1 MNYEPPFSI
10 TPQILNAVARI
21 SELVGAMGRDLLD
34 GQPQLRRRNR
44 IKTIAGTL
52 AIEGNTLTE
61 EQVTAILDGKRV
73 LGDVVELAEVQG
85 AIKAY
90 ETAADLNPFRIEDL
104 LDAHRLMMGEVL
116 SKPGKFRTGGVGIQ
130 KGEHMVHVAPPADRV
145 WGLMNELFG
154 WVRDSEIHSLIKS
167 SVFHYEFEFIH
178 PFADGNGRMGR
189 LWQTRL
195 LADWNP
201 LFLSLPLESVI
212 RDNQTGYYKAL
223 EASDQKG
230 DCTSFV
236 IFMLDVI
243 EATLGKNAPVNASQN
258 ALVNLKNLKTPEAVL
273 VCISENNNVTRQQ
286 MAERIGKDIR
296 TIARAIKRLQES
308 GRLKRVGSDKA
319 GHWEIVDD

>member
-21 SELVGAMGRDLLD
+21 SEFVGAMKGGLLD

-61 EQVTAILDGKRV
+61 EQVSAILDGKRV
-73 LGDVVELAEVQG
+73 LGDALELAEVHG

-90 ETAADLNPFRIEDL
+90 EAAADLNPFRVEDL
-104 LDAHRLMMGEVL
+104 LATHRLMMGDVL
-116 SKPGKFRTGGVGIQ
+116 SAPGKSRTGAVGIQ
-130 KGEHMVHVAPPADRV
+130 KGEHVVHVAPPADRV
-145 WGLMNELFG
+145 LGLMHELFA
-154 WVRDSEIHSLIKS
+154 WVRDSEIHALIKS

-195 LADWNP
+195 LAEWNP
-201 LFLSLPLESVI
+201 IFLSLPLESVI
-212 RDNQTGYYKAL
+212 RDNQADYYAAL
-223 EASDQKG
+223 EAADQQSDS
-230 DCTSFV
+230 TPFV
-236 IFMLDVI
+236 VFMLGVI
-243 EATLGKNAPVNASQN
+243 EDTLSKNALVNAPRNAPVN
-258 ALVNLKNLKTPEAVL
+258 LKELKTPEAVL
-273 VCISENNNVTRQQ
+273 ACVGENREVTRQE
-286 MAERIGKDIR
+286 MAEQIGKDVR
-296 TIARAIKRLQES
+296 TIARAIKRLQGS
-308 GRLKRVGSDKA
+308 GRLRRVGSDKA

>member
-10 TPQILNAVARI
+10 TPRILNAVARI
-21 SELVGAMGRDLLD
+21 SELVGAMSGGLLE

-73 LGDVVELAEVQG
+73 MGDALELAEVQG

-90 ETAADLNPFRIEDL
+90 ECAVDLNPFRVEDL
-104 LDAHRLMMGEVL
+104 LGAHRLMMGDVL
-116 SKPGKFRTGGVGIQ
+116 SAPGKFRTGGVGIQ
-130 KGEHMVHVAPPADRV
+130 KGEHVVHIAPPADRV
-145 WGLMNELFG
+145 LGLMNDLFG
-154 WVRDSEIHSLIKS
+154 WVRDSEIHALIKS

-201 LFLSLPLESVI
+201 IFLSLPLESVI
-212 RDNQTGYYKAL
+212 RDNQAGYYAAL
-223 EASDQKG
+223 EAADQQSDS
-230 DCTSFV
+230 TPFV
-236 IFMLDVI
+236 VFMLEVI
-243 EATLGKNAPVNASQN
+243 EDTLIKNAPTSAPGNAPVNLN
-258 ALVNLKNLKTPEAVL
+258 ELKTPEAILACVG
-273 VCISENNNVTRQQ
+273 ENNDVTRRE
-286 MAERIGKDIR
+286 MAERIGKDLR
-296 TIARAIKRLQES
+296 TIGRAIKRLQES
-308 GRLKRVGSDKA
+308 GRLRRVGSNKT
-319 GHWEIVDD
+319 GHWEVTGE

>member
-1 MNYEPPFSI
+1 MSYEPPFSI

-21 SELVGAMGRDLLD
+21 SELVGAMGGGLFEH
-34 GQPQLRRRNR
+34 QPQLRRRNR

-73 LGDVVELAEVQG
+73 MGDALELAEVQG

-90 ETAADLNPFRIEDL
+90 ETAADLNPFSVDDL
-104 LDAHRLMMGEVL
+104 LNAHRLMMGDVL
-116 SKPGKFRTGGVGIQ
+116 SVSGEFRKGGVGIQ
-130 KGEHMVHVAPPADRV
+130 KGELVVHIALPADRV
-145 WGLMNELFG
+145 FGLMNELFG

-167 SVFHYEFEFIH
+167 SIFHYEFEFIH

-212 RDNQTGYYKAL
+212 WDNQEGYYAAL
-223 EASDQKG
+223 EAADQQSDS
-230 DCTSFV
+230 TSFV
-236 IFMLDVI
+236 VFMLEII
-243 EATLGKNAPVNASQN
+243 EDTLIKNVTVNAPLNVTVNFERM
-258 ALVNLKNLKTPEAVL
+258 KTPEAVL
-273 VCISENNNVTRQQ
+273 ACIGENNHVTRQE
-286 MAERIGKDIR
+286 MADQIGKSVR
-296 TIARAIKRLQES
+296 SVARAIKELQES
-308 GRLKRVGSDKA
+308 DRLRRVGSDKT
-319 GHWEIVDD
+319 GHWELLGE

>member
-21 SELVGAMGRDLLD
+21 SELVGAMGGGLLD

-44 IKTIAGTL
+44 IKTITGTL

-73 LGDVVELAEVQG
+73 MGDALELAEVQG

-90 ETAADLNPFRIEDL
+90 EAVARLDPFCVDQL
-104 LDAHRLMMGEVL
+104 LHAHRLMMGDVL
-116 SKPGKFRTGGVGIQ
+116 SAPGKFRTGAVGIQ
-130 KGEHMVHVAPPADRV
+130 KGEHVVHIAPPADRV
-145 WGLMNELFG
+145 LGLMNELFD
-154 WVRDSEIHSLIKS
+154 WVRDSEIHALIKS

-212 RDNQTGYYKAL
+212 RDNQKGYYVAL
-223 EASDQKG
+223 EASDQQSN
-230 DCTSFV
+230 CAPFIV
-236 IFMLDVI
+236 FMLEVI
-243 EATLGKNAPVNASQN
+243 EDTLIKNAPASASQN
-258 ALVNLKNLKTPEAVL
+258 APVSLMRLKTPEAVL
-273 VCISENNNVTRQQ
+273 ACVGENRDVTRRE

-308 GRLKRVGSDKA
+308 GRLRRVGSDKA
-319 GHWEIVDD
+319 GHWEVTGE